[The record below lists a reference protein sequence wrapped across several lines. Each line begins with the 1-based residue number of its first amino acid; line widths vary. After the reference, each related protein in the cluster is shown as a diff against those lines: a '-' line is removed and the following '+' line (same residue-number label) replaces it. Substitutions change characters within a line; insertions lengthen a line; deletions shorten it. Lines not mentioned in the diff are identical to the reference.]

1 MEVNEKRCAKCL
13 EVKHIS
19 KFSRNAKM
27 ADKLRSDCKL
37 CISSY
42 VRSERAR
49 KKEAL
54 INHPIDEEEVEAP
67 TKKQELPI
75 IYDRIVVLETVEK
88 TANSWAGIIAS
99 EGEDLFAEM
108 SLLKNGTMWVSSLD
122 RTGTKKAT
130 KKRGI
135 RRVAP
140 KEAYALYKQ

>member
-1 MEVNEKRCAKCL
+1 MEGSNEKRCAKCR

-27 ADKLRSDCKL
+27 ADKLRAECKL

-42 VRSERAR
+42 VRAERAR
-49 KKEAL
+49 KKEAPE
-54 INHPIDEEEVEAP
+54 PIEEEIEAP

-108 SLLKNGTMWVSSLD
+108 SLSKNGTMWVSSLD
-122 RTGTKKAT
+122 RTGTKKGT

-135 RRVAP
+135 RRVSP
-140 KEAYALYKQ
+140 KEAYTLYKK